1 MVAFCSNGQ
10 ATPYTLYQEYKFGYS
25 IGDVYFYK
33 MFIGDSFF
41 DNRFLILWYITA
53 IVGDITPSDNVPK
66 EEKNRL
72 ESAAI
77 SEMCAMLGDG
87 FEGK

>member
-1 MVAFCSNGQ
+1 MVASCSDNQ
-10 ATPYTLYQEYKFGYS
+10 TAPCTLYQEYNFSYS
-25 IGDVYFYK
+25 IGDVYFHK
-33 MFIGDSFF
+33 MLIGDSSF
-41 DNRFLILWYITA
+41 DKGFLNLWYITA

-77 SEMCAMLGDG
+77 NEMCTMLGNG